1 MILCSLWITCF
12 SQSIFTQNKTLKGKV
27 TDVETQLT
35 ILQVRVQTTNKTLL
49 TTTNEIV
56 EFSITPENFYNDY
69 ATDFAVKY
77 ATPKYQIDVSV
88 ENIFNNKWTEA
99 VFYDS
104 SQLKGEPEPVDDI
117 HFTPGTPFLTKLSL
131 TYFL

>member
-49 TTTNEIV
+49 TTTNEV
-56 EFSITPENFYNDY
+56 SKFSITPENFYNDY
-69 ATDFAVKY
+69 ATNFVVKY
-77 ATPKYQIDVSV
+77 AIPKYQIGVSL
-88 ENIFNNKWTEA
+88 ENLFDKEWREA
-99 VFYDS
+99 LFYNS
-104 SQLKGEPEPVDDI
+104 SLLQGKTIPVDDI
-117 HFTPGTPFLTKLSL
+117 HFTPGTPFLAKISL
-131 TYFL
+131 THFF